1 MSERSGEEVTKYNK
15 EDLLHLAGGCMI
27 GLLAGWLLQ
36 IEKEEIITYLLSNK
50 LRWVSVSL
58 RILFDTAT
66 IAVFYLLL
74 RYFCSK
80 KSRRLTVYYLL
91 SVICSIFAAAA
102 VSILIFLAIESYV
115 MEAARAGF
123 FDTNSGR
130 YFIDHLV
137 FIVFAGIALV
147 FAATFAFLTKRK
159 VTYITYI
166 SKEIKTIENDGFG
179 RRLKVNGTDELAGL
193 CMSINH
199 MSQTLL
205 EKQKYEQQLERRK
218 NELIVNVSHDLRSPL
233 TSVIGYV
240 QLLKQTGPSDMEQ
253 FQEYI
258 TVVDRRLQGL
268 HKMVDELF
276 ELTKLND
283 PDVNM
288 NLEKADLCALLR
300 HLAYEN
306 EILLQ
311 KRGLT
316 LQKELTE
323 NSFEMEMDVGKI
335 VRAVQNLF
343 DNARKYAKENST
355 VKILTACSQD
365 MFQLQM
371 KNEVNNAEGIQAE
384 KLFERFYIADAARSD
399 TKSSGLGL
407 AIVKRI
413 VKLHGGEITASV
425 CDGCLVLEI
434 KFVKR

>member
-1 MSERSGEEVTKYNK
+1 MLFRS
-15 EDLLHLAGGCMI
+15 
-27 GLLAGWLLQ
+27 
-36 IEKEEIITYLLSNK
+36 
-50 LRWVSVSL
+50 
-58 RILFDTAT
+58 
-66 IAVFYLLL
+66 
-74 RYFCSK
+74 
-80 KSRRLTVYYLL
+80 
-91 SVICSIFAAAA
+91 
-102 VSILIFLAIESYV
+102 
-115 MEAARAGF
+115 
-123 FDTNSGR
+123 
-130 YFIDHLV
+130 
-137 FIVFAGIALV
+137 
-147 FAATFAFLTKRK
+147 
-159 VTYITYI
+159 
-166 SKEIKTIENDGFG
+166 
-179 RRLKVNGTDELAGL
+179 
-193 CMSINH
+193 
-199 MSQTLL
+199 
-205 EKQKYEQQLERRK
+205 
-218 NELIVNVSHDLRSPL
+218 VNVSHDLRSPL